1 MNRSVEFT
9 GAQGQKIAGLLDLPD
24 GRPPRAMALFAHC
37 FSCSKDIAASRVIAR
52 TLAAEGYG
60 VLRFDFTGLGASEGA
75 FEDTN
80 FSTNLADLESAAH
93 WLAAEYEAPSLL
105 VGHSLGGAAVV
116 AVASRL
122 ESVKAV
128 ATIGAPSDADHV
140 IHAFGSRLE
149 EIETQGEADV
159 NLAGRPFKIKKQFV
173 EDVSGAKV
181 RDAAAD
187 LGRALLVLHSPLDQ
201 VVGIENATGLFVA
214 AKHPKSFVSL
224 DDADHLLSRKADAS
238 YAARMIAVWAAGYL
252 DAEADAQPTQADH
265 GQMTVTETGIGNFQN
280 LVTVGRHQFLADEP
294 LSVGGDDTGPTP
306 YDFLMAGLGAC
317 TAMTLRMYA
326 SRKKWPLEKVSV
338 SLSHAKDYATDCVDC
353 DGKSRIDVFERTIS
367 IIGDLDDAQRAR
379 LVEIADKCPVH
390 RTLEAQAVVRTQLGQ

>member
-1 MNRSVEFT
+1 MDKAIEFP
-9 GAQGQKIAGLLDLPD
+9 GAQGQQLAGVLDLPD
-24 GRPPRAMALFAHC
+24 GQPPRAMVLFAHC
-37 FSCSKDIAASRVIAR
+37 FSCSKDFATSRVVAR

-93 WLAAEYEAPSLL
+93 WLASEYEAPSLL

-122 ESVKAV
+122 DSVKAV

-140 IHAFGSRLE
+140 IHNFGSRLD
-149 EIETQGEADV
+149 EIEEHGEAEV
-159 NLAGRPFKIKKQFV
+159 NLAGRPFKIKQQFV

-181 RDAAAD
+181 REAAANLD
-187 LGRALLVLHSPLDQ
+187 RALLVLHSPLDQ
-201 VVGIENATGLFVA
+201 VVGIENASGLFAA

-224 DDADHLLSRKADAS
+224 GQADHLLTRKADAE
-238 YAARMIAVWAAGYL
+238 YAANMIAAWSAGYV
-252 DAEADAQPTQADH
+252 DQPAPVAASGSSD
-265 GQMTVTETGIGNFQN
+265 GRVTVSETGNGDFQN
-280 LVTVGRHQFLADEP
+280 LVVAGRHQFLADEP

-306 YDFLMAGLGAC
+306 YDLLLAGLGAC

-326 SRKKWPLEKVSV
+326 ARKKWPLDQVSV
-338 SLSHAKDYATDCVDC
+338 SLSHSKDYATDCVDC
-353 DGKSRIDVFERTIS
+353 DPKSRIDVFERTIT
-367 IIGDLDDAQRAR
+367 INGDLDDAQRER
-379 LVEIADKCPVH
+379 LLEIADKCPVH
-390 RTLEAQAVVRTQLGQ
+390 RTLEAKAAVRTQLA

>member
-1 MNRSVEFT
+1 MDKAIEFS
-9 GAQGQKIAGLLDLPD
+9 GADGQQLAGILDVPD
-24 GRPPRAMALFAHC
+24 GQAPRAMALFAHC
-37 FSCSKDIAASRVIAR
+37 FSCSKDIAAARVIAR

-93 WLAAEYEAPSLL
+93 WLASEYEAPSLL

-140 IHAFGSRLE
+140 IRNFGSRLD
-149 EIETQGEADV
+149 EIEARGEAEV
-159 NLAGRPFKIKKQFV
+159 SLAGRPFKIKKQFV

-181 RDAAAD
+181 RDAAGN

-201 VVGIENATGLFVA
+201 VVGIENASGLFVA
-214 AKHPKSFVSL
+214 AKHPKSFISL
-224 DDADHLLSRKADAS
+224 GQADHLLSRKSDAEYAANLIAAWSAS
-238 YAARMIAVWAAGYL
+238 YIDTPV
-252 DAEADAQPTQADH
+252 AQQVPAHSD
-265 GQMTVTETGIGNFQN
+265 GGVTVSETGIGDFQN

-294 LSVGGDDTGPTP
+294 VSVGGGDTGPTP
-306 YDFLMAGLGAC
+306 YDFLLAGLGSC

-326 SRKKWPLEKVSV
+326 GRKKWPLENVSV
-338 SLSHAKDYATDCVDC
+338 VLSHSKDYATDCVDC
-353 DGKSRIDVFERTIS
+353 DPKSRIDVFVREITIK
-367 IIGDLDDAQRAR
+367 GDLDTAQRER
-379 LVEIADKCPVH
+379 LLEIADKCPVH
-390 RTLEAQAVVRTQLGQ
+390 RTLEAKATVRTHLA